1 MAIYQNR
8 NGTAFIKND
17 EIIETKKKKRK
28 KTKTITKHTKIK
40 S

>member
-8 NGTAFIKND
+8 NGTAFIKKND

-28 KTKTITKHTKIK
+28 NEDHNKTHKN
-40 S
+40 

>member
-28 KTKTITKHTKIK
+28 KRRP
-40 S
+40 

>member
-1 MAIYQNR
+1 MVIYQNR

-28 KTKTITKHTKIK
+28 NEDHNKTHKN
-40 S
+40 

>member
-17 EIIETKKKKRK
+17 EIIETKKKRE

>member
-28 KTKTITKHTKIK
+28 NEDHNKTHKN
-40 S
+40 

>member
-28 KTKTITKHTKIK
+28 KNEDHNKTHKN
-40 S
+40 

>member
-1 MAIYQNR
+1 MAIYLDR

-28 KTKTITKHTKIK
+28 NEDHNKTHKN
-40 S
+40 